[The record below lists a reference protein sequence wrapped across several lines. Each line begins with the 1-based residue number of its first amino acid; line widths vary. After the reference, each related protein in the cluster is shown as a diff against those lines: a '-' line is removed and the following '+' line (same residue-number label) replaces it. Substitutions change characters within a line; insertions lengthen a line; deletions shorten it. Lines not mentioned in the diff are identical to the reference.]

1 MIFFKP
7 AANGSVFPV
16 EILCEGHNDPLS
28 KNLRV
33 KRLKLGVTT
42 LK

>member
-7 AANGSVFPV
+7 AANGSVFPA
-16 EILCEGHNDPLS
+16 EILGEGHNDPLS